1 MEHSPR
7 ESRIC
12 NTCRAQ
18 RPALTN
24 KKLAPARSRSIGPNF
39 LALVSSFVAN
49 GSRTASQILSDDSEG
64 CLKCVIREHLRSDAR
79 ARHSPVLRL
88 KHVPEADM
96 LALRRRRSS
105 RVRLQP
111 WAVGAG

>member
-7 ESRIC
+7 KSRIC

-24 KKLAPARSRSIGPNF
+24 KKLAPARSRSIV
-39 LALVSSFVAN
+39 VSNFVAN

-79 ARHSPVLRL
+79 AR
-88 KHVPEADM
+88 
-96 LALRRRRSS
+96 
-105 RVRLQP
+105 
-111 WAVGAG
+111 VG